1 MKETVL
7 VTGGAG
13 YIGSHTAVELIQAGF
28 DVVIADNLSNS
39 DLQAV
44 EGVRR
49 ITSAEVPFEQIDC
62 CDLQAM
68 RRLFERHEFRSVIH
82 FAASK
87 AVGESVAEPLKY
99 YRNNLLSFLNVVELM
114 CDFGRPNILFS
125 SSCTVYGEPDAQ
137 PVTEQT
143 PRKPATSPYGNTKQI
158 SEDILR
164 DAVAAHP
171 GLRGIALRYFNP
183 IGSHPSALIG
193 ELPRGVPQNLVPYVT
208 QTAAGIRECPRS
220 CPAPPD
226 RRARRRPLRGL
237 QRRHRTGRFGAGAGP
252 RIRTGQRTETQ
263 LPLCAA
269 PRRRHH
275 GDLGR
280 SHAGEHPPGLAC
292 RAAAR
297 RNAPHGLAMA
307 AAPRAE
313 ITFPQTETD
322 DIAESASGTA
332 PDALS
337 AYSSLPLRHPAP
349 AGPSHRTDRL
359 PCACKGFF
367 HLFRNRKEKRLI
379 FFVFLHQLGK

>member
-1 MKETVL
+1 MPEHL
-7 VTGGAG
+7 R
-13 YIGSHTAVELIQAGF
+13 QR
-28 DVVIADNLSNS
+28 LS
-39 DLQAV
+39 DA
-44 EGVRR
+44 RR
-49 ITSAEVPFEQIDC
+49 HLHPR
-62 CDLQAM
+62 LHRH
-68 RRLFERHEFRSVIH
+68 RRS
-82 FAASK
+82 
-87 AVGESVAEPLKY
+87 G
-99 YRNNLLSFLNVVELM
+99 
-114 CDFGRPNILFS
+114 
-125 SSCTVYGEPDAQ
+125 
-137 PVTEQT
+137 
-143 PRKPATSPYGNTKQI
+143 PR
-158 SEDILR
+158 
-164 DAVAAHP
+164 
-171 GLRGIALRYFNP
+171 
-183 IGSHPSALIG
+183 
-193 ELPRGVPQNLVPYVT
+193 
-208 QTAAGIRECPRS
+208 PRS

-307 AAPRAE
+307 TAPRAE
-313 ITFPQTETD
+313 ITFPQTETE